1 MDTNSLKKRLKT
13 FLLKL
18 KGEDNYLTTETI
30 TVGLVVAVFII
41 AIVIMIFF
49 PKSKL
54 NPRNLMRDNKVIKI
68 SSTPIL
74 TPTSTPIPL
83 PRGPREFGVSNR
95 LNPQI
100 RDLKISEFYPK
111 KGEKQEITVRVIDQK
126 NLKVTS
132 VSLQYRSDSKIKNYS
147 LKLVSGTPMDGE
159 WAMSWIADDS
169 LDNTYYLKLEA
180 KNEKGESAVVTPT
193 FR

>member
-1 MDTNSLKKRLKT
+1 MCIRDR
-13 FLLKL
+13 
-18 KGEDNYLTTETI
+18 
-30 TVGLVVAVFII
+30 
-41 AIVIMIFF
+41 
-49 PKSKL
+49 L

-132 VSLQYRSDSKIKNYS
+132 VSLQYRSA
-147 LKLVSGTPMDGE
+147 VSYTHLR
-159 WAMSWIADDS
+159 A
-169 LDNTYYLKLEA
+169 
-180 KNEKGESAVVTPT
+180 
-193 FR
+193 